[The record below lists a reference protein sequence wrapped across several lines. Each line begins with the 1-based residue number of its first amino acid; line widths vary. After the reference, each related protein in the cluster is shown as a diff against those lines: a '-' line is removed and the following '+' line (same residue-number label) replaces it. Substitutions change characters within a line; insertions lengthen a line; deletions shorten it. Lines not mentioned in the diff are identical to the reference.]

1 MGMDMAEHAIEML
14 CSYMPETIADK
25 CIDFVQEYGDEIVD
39 LIIKAEMNPDQVCAA
54 ITLCTSPYTTW
65 DARPVGGHRPLGVQP
80 SGANPASMPEL
91 VEPLNT
97 ARTTSGTTKNKSF
110 FEEEENNNHLF
121 FTKIG

>member
-1 MGMDMAEHAIEML
+1 MA
-14 CSYMPETIADK
+14 
-25 CIDFVQEYGDEIVD
+25 IV
-39 LIIKAEMNPDQVCAA
+39 A
-54 ITLCTSPYTTW
+54 
-65 DARPVGGHRPLGVQP
+65 LGVPP

-110 FEEEENNNHLF
+110 FGEEENNNLLF